1 VTEDTTGLALVREAL
16 TYPVAG
22 DDGWKR
28 LLVGGVATILVVPVF
43 GYLHRVLRASDDGS
57 GPPGFDGLTD
67 LFLDGLRMLLLV
79 AFVVAVAGTS
89 ALLVSNQLS
98 SLLAGGVGTLP
109 RGDELGVFALSV
121 VVAVAGVFFGPAAV
135 AHAAVERSVWA
146 AGEYREFVRA
156 ALTRPYAAM
165 WLNGLGITLVGT
177 ALGLVLGRVLV
188 GVWVQ
193 FYTFVVVTYLVG
205 RGYSAGRG
213 RRPAGFV
220 GEPERRAT

>member
-1 VTEDTTGLALVREAL
+1 MTEDTTGLALVREAL

-22 DDGWKR
+22 EGGWKR
-28 LLVGGVATILVVPVF
+28 LLVGGVATLLVVPGF

-57 GPPGFDGLTD
+57 GPPGFDGLQAL
-67 LFLDGLRMLLLV
+67 LFDGLRMLLLV
-79 AFVVAVAGTS
+79 TFVIAVAGTS
-89 ALLVSNQLS
+89 GLLVSNQLS

-109 RGDELGVFALSV
+109 RGDGLGVFALSV
-121 VVAVAGVFFGPAAV
+121 AVAAAGAFFGPAAV

-146 AGEYREFVRA
+146 AGEYHEFGRA
-156 ALTRPYAAM
+156 ALTRPYTAM
-165 WLNGLGITLVGT
+165 WLNGLWITLVGT
-177 ALGLVLGRVLV
+177 GLGLALGRVLV

-193 FYTFVVVTYLVG
+193 FYTFVAVTYLVG

>member
-1 VTEDTTGLALVREAL
+1 VTEDTTGVAVVREAL

-22 DDGWKR
+22 DGGWKR
-28 LLVGGVATILVVPVF
+28 LLVGGVATVLVVPAF

-57 GPPGFDGLTD
+57 GPPGFDDLPA
-67 LFLDGLRMLLLV
+67 LFLDGFRMFLV
-79 AFVVAVAGTS
+79 FTFVVAVAGSS

-98 SLLAGGVGTLP
+98 SVLAGGLGALP
-109 RGDELGVFALSV
+109 RGDGLPVFLLAA
-121 VVAVAGVFFGPAAV
+121 AVSLAGVFFGPAAV
-135 AHAAVERSVWA
+135 AHAAVERSLWA
-146 AGEYREFVRA
+146 VGEYREFGEA

-165 WLNGLGITLVGT
+165 WLNGLGITLVGMSL
-177 ALGLVLGRVLV
+177 ALMLGRVLV

-193 FYTFVVVTYLVG
+193 FYTLVVVAYLVG

-220 GEPERRAT
+220 GEREAA